1 MPEKRAP
8 ALVDDQEWLREL
20 DELETKARELEEE
33 LTSWRPEHR
42 RSGQFASVSGRAR
55 TLGKERKGPGSSLP
69 PPAGPE
75 YLGKERK
82 GPGSSPPPPAGPE
95 YPLSPQDD
103 EQWLADLKQKAPGSS
118 PPPPAG
124 PEYPLSPEDDEQWL
138 ADLEQKAL
146 DRSPPPPAW
155 PGKFRTKLFD
165 RLDDSDGN
173 LVHLGSETRKSCD
186 DTPLPKPEYERFI
199 AGGTVSIAAGTL
211 AIVFGAVS
219 GPVHIIF
226 WVFTIVA
233 VVALLMACWP
243 RIRRALLW
251 LWSDD

>member
-95 YPLSPQDD
+95 YPLSPQ
-103 EQWLADLKQKAPGSS
+103 
-118 PPPPAG
+118 
-124 PEYPLSPEDDEQWL
+124 DDEQWL